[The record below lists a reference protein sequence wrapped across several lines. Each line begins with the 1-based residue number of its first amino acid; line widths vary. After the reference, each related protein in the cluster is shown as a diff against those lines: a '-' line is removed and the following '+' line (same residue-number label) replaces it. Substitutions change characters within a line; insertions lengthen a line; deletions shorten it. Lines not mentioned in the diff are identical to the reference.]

1 MSVRAAAGDRLLRSP
16 VFVVEGPDGEPVA
29 CRWTAMP
36 TMAFA
41 VVGFEAI
48 AHGKGIGDF
57 GLYDPRAGEFRLPA
71 RWGDR
76 TATLSDLKSVG
87 ADFDVEAGLVVVDG
101 PRPFPTT
108 FG

>member
-1 MSVRAAAGDRLLRSP
+1 MSVRLASGDRLLRSP
-16 VFVVEGPDGEPVA
+16 VFVVEGPDGELAA

-48 AHGKGIGDF
+48 AHGRSIGDF
-57 GLYDPRAGEFRLPA
+57 GLYDPRAGVFRLPA

-76 TATLSDLKSVG
+76 TAPLSDLKSVG
-87 ADFDVEAGLVVVDG
+87 ADFDVEAGMIVMG
-101 PRPFPTT
+101 GTRPFPTT